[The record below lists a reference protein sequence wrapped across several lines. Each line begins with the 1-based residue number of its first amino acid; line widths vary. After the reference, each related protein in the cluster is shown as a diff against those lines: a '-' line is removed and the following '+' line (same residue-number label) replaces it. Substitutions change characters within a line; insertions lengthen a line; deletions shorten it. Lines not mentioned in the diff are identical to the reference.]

1 MRTEQI
7 KVCMSN
13 LFQWGKGSYLSRQKQ
28 TATVNLIFT
37 DVSQNL
43 AKSIF
48 RAEVKQMAS
57 SFPPIFHKAMIPDLR
72 SADDDCHVDA
82 EQKALEEQE
91 LSSWQSKLDLF
102 RCQLKSDQKMVTNVA
117 AGHRILADRLDW
129 ARHMKRAAEID
140 KATSLVSQYMA
151 WYHPVLECKS
161 LQDAA
166 AWYLKCDAVTCLQE
180 SFLGCWEVSLSLEIH
195 SDAQASKVPLCPP
208 PPSGSAFVS
217 DDTKFQHL
225 TLLRIDLNVPNVS
238 RPKLVPLKQA
248 TGAKRER
255 ERERTR
261 EREREREKQ
270 KEKDT
275 VTVAGA

>member
-1 MRTEQI
+1 MKVQCAASSLQNMITSMHRDTVRTCPSSSDSGRSFAAGSAACTRFAKRTRQSTCISWHQSRSRSVSSCSFHESAAKGPDGRRFQRSAGRDATRHSSGPCCIRSAIIGLMRTEQI

-91 LSSWQSKLDLF
+91 LSSLQSKLDLF
-102 RCQLKSDQKMVTNVA
+102 RCQLKSDQK
-117 AGHRILADRLDW
+117 W
-129 ARHMKRAAEID
+129 
-140 KATSLVSQYMA
+140 SQM
-151 WYHPVLECKS
+151 W
-161 LQDAA
+161 Q
-166 AWYLKCDAVTCLQE
+166 
-180 SFLGCWEVSLSLEIH
+180 
-195 SDAQASKVPLCPP
+195 
-208 PPSGSAFVS
+208 
-217 DDTKFQHL
+217 
-225 TLLRIDLNVPNVS
+225 R
-238 RPKLVPLKQA
+238 A
-248 TGAKRER
+248 TGSW
-255 ERERTR
+255 RTDWTGP
-261 EREREREKQ
+261 
-270 KEKDT
+270 DT
-275 VTVAGA
+275 